1 MRVGIAGYGL
11 AGRSFH
17 GALLASCGFEVA
29 AILTTNQTRA
39 RQAKDDFPLT
49 KIVSSVDSLLA
60 EKLDLVVVATN
71 NNVHAAI
78 AFQAIASKTPVVVDK
93 PFARTHVE
101 TEKVLAASSASG
113 VPVTVF
119 FNRFWDSDTLTVKKI
134 IKDGVIGKPFRYE
147 SRFERFRPTKN
158 LTSWR
163 ENDSP
168 ENGGGLLLDLQ
179 THLLSI
185 ALNTFGKAAM
195 THSRIRDIRGGSE
208 DDVLLHLTHESGV
221 DSVLSASAVAGS
233 PGPRIRLL
241 CTEGALVIH
250 DLDPQE
256 ALLRSGKS
264 PESGIWSV
272 PTSSRAFLHRG
283 DAVEEIQGVA
293 GNYGNF
299 YLAVRDA
306 LSGDGAWPVSHEEIR
321 DVASHIDKAR
331 EINVG

>member
-78 AFQAIASKTPVVVDK
+78 ALQAIASKTPVVVDK

-101 TEKVLAASSASG
+101 TEKVLAAASASG

>member
-49 KIVSSVDSLLA
+49 KIVTSVDSLLE

-71 NNVHAAI
+71 NNVHADI
-78 AFQAIASKTPVVVDK
+78 ALQAIATKTPVVVDK
-93 PFARTHVE
+93 PFARTQGE

-163 ENDSP
+163 ENDLP

-185 ALNTFGKAAM
+185 ALNTFGKAAI

-208 DDVLLHLTHESGV
+208 DDVLLHLTHDSGV

-250 DLDPQE
+250 GLDPQE

-272 PTSSRAFLHRG
+272 PTSSQAFLHRG

-306 LSGDGAWPVSHEEIR
+306 LSGDGEWPVSHEEIR
-321 DVASHIDKAR
+321 DVASLIDRAR

>member
-17 GALLASCGFEVA
+17 GALLASCGFDVA

-49 KIVSSVDSLLA
+49 EIVSSVDSLLA

-71 NNVHAAI
+71 NNVHADI
-78 AFQAIASKTPVVVDK
+78 ALQAIASKTPVVVDK

-208 DDVLLHLTHESGV
+208 DDVLLHLTHDSGV

-283 DAVEEIQGVA
+283 DSVEEIQGVA